1 MEFTNPKLVIN
12 GISTEMNEMIL
23 RRHFSAYGKVKHVVV
38 YAKKSI
44 AFITFVDPSKA
55 QISLQQQHIILG
67 RKVEVRPA
75 KPKVEI
81 GKRKIFV
88 GGLPRSITDEEFK
101 GYFEKF
107 GSIVDA
113 VVIHDKET
121 KRSRGFGFVT
131 YEAEESANLV
141 LRTNFHLLNNKRV
154 EVKKVTP
161 RKEMD
166 KAKVGIIL
174 QNNPYFQ
181 ETPWHRRQSWVRR
194 VIDGVIGS
202 NPPARLT
209 RHLCISSLQQHI
221 GGPRNVGILVM
232 GALPKVY

>member
-161 RKEMD
+161 RKEM
-166 KAKVGIIL
+166 VPTRFGFP
-174 QNNPYFQ
+174 PYYYDPYYQTYFYACN
-181 ETPWHRRQSWVRR
+181 
-194 VIDGVIGS
+194 S
-202 NPPARLT
+202 N
-209 RHLCISSLQQHI
+209 CYCGDSLQT
-221 GGPRNVGILVM
+221 
-232 GALPKVY
+232 GAAEEGRHEEICEPFVISVAHAFIVFFFSV

>member
-23 RRHFSAYGKVKHVVV
+23 RRHFSAYGEVKHVVV

-44 AFITFVDPSKA
+44 AFVTFVDPSKA

-107 GSIVDA
+107 RSIVDA

-161 RKEMD
+161 RKEM
-166 KAKVGIIL
+166 VPTGFGFP
-174 QNNPYFQ
+174 PYYYDPYYQTYFYVF
-181 ETPWHRRQSWVRR
+181 WVP
-194 VIDGVIGS
+194 IPGF
-202 NPPARLT
+202 
-209 RHLCISSLQQHI
+209 
-221 GGPRNVGILVM
+221 
-232 GALPKVY
+232 Y

>member
-1 MEFTNPKLVIN
+1 MEFVNPKLVIN
-12 GISTEMNEMIL
+12 GISTEMDERIL
-23 RRHFSAYGKVKHVVV
+23 RRHFNAYGEIKHVVV
-38 YAKKSI
+38 YFSKAI

-55 QISLQQQHIILG
+55 QIALQQQQHINLG

-88 GGLPRSITDEEFK
+88 GGLPRSITNEELK

-154 EVKKVTP
+154 EVKKVSP
-161 RKEMD
+161 RQEM
-166 KAKVGIIL
+166 V
-174 QNNPYFQ
+174 P
-181 ETPWHRRQSWVRR
+181 S
-194 VIDGVIGS
+194 
-202 NPPARLT
+202 
-209 RHLCISSLQQHI
+209 
-221 GGPRNVGILVM
+221 
-232 GALPKVY
+232 